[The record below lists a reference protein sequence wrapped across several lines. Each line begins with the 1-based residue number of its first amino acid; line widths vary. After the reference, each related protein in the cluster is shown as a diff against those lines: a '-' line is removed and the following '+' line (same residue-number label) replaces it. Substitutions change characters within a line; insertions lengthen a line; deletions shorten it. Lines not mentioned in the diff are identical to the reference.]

1 MQDPWAEPLTRR
13 NVQVLRV
20 STSTSSSDSDLDSDK
35 QCPEEDETCSTEA
48 NTDTRKR
55 AGAILPNPEQ
65 LLETDSKR
73 PKFLDPEALRD
84 VHSYEKLNKSAPRN
98 VEKPDVTE
106 KEFDIARM
114 APPLKG
120 SKEEDSNRVIKS
132 KALVYD
138 KRIDDAPKIDTQ
150 KKPLV
155 KEKEKLKR
163 IKGQSTHSSW
173 KSEGEM
179 LLRQQYD

>member
-1 MQDPWAEPLTRR
+1 MQDPWAEPLTKR
-13 NVQVLRV
+13 NVQVV
-20 STSTSSSDSDLDSDK
+20 QSTSSSSDSDLDSNE
-35 QCPEEDETCSTEA
+35 QCPKEDETCSTEA

-65 LLETDSKR
+65 LLGTDSKR

-84 VHSYEKLNKSAPRN
+84 THSYG
-98 VEKPDVTE
+98 KPSTSTKKDIGKPNVTE

-120 SKEEDSNRVIKS
+120 SKEQDSNNRVIKS

-138 KRIDDAPKIDTQ
+138 KRSNDAPRINRE
-150 KKPLV
+150 KKAPV

>member
-1 MQDPWAEPLTRR
+1 MQDPWAEPLTKR
-13 NVQVLRV
+13 NVPVVQ
-20 STSTSSSDSDLDSDK
+20 STSSSDSDLDSNE
-35 QCPEEDETCSTEA
+35 QCRKEDETCSTET
-48 NTDTRKR
+48 NTVTRKK

-65 LLETDSKR
+65 LLGTDSKR

-84 VHSYEKLNKSAPRN
+84 AHSYG
-98 VEKPDVTE
+98 KPKTSTKKDIEEPHVTE

-120 SKEEDSNRVIKS
+120 SKEQDSNRVIKS

-138 KRIDDAPKIDTQ
+138 KRSDDAPRIDRD
-150 KKPLV
+150 KKAPV